1 MAKDLVSFQLV
12 KLLEARGVE
21 NIFGLCGHTLIGF
34 LDALKDSNIRYISV
48 RHEQIAAHAADGYA
62 RGKGCQVPGV
72 VMTHLGPGLTNA
84 TTGVAEAGLN
94 SIPMVVIAGD
104 VPTCYFGRHPHQEV
118 NMHADAS
125 QYEIYRPF
133 VKRAWRVDRPELL
146 PEIVDKA
153 FRLAVTGRPGP
164 VLIDIP
170 MDIFEME
177 IDTRFFEQR
186 MNNLPEL
193 PKPGMD
199 EKTAMEIAT
208 LLGDAQNPILYP
220 GGGVI
225 SSGAAPAL
233 TELANWLDIPVLYT
247 LMGKGSIPDDDP
259 HAVGMTGFWGTEFN
273 NTLAMNADVMMAI
286 GTRLS
291 EADCSSWYQGE
302 TFDIPPTKLIHIDIN
317 QEEIGRNFNTSIGA
331 ICDAKLALEAILAAA
346 KQKYPQGVSRP
357 AVIKAIAK
365 SKAEYRKTLVAAQSS
380 EQFPMRPER
389 ILKDLRDVLPRDGY
403 VVADVGWNKNGV
415 GQQFDIYEPGTFV
428 APGGLCTMGYG
439 PSAAIGVK
447 VANPDKKVVALIG
460 DGGMG
465 TNVSPFATGAMDH
478 VAVVWV
484 VMNNCAFGTIA
495 GLEGQHYDHQFG
507 TLFMRDGQPYS
518 PDFAAIA
525 EGYGIKGY
533 QITRAEDFKPTLQKA
548 LDSNEP
554 CVIDVHMENAPVVTW
569 GCWNINDMYRK
580 RGEKKPWR
588 QWQWEDVEPWYM
600 KQLKDVKSAAR
611 SKDLADKA
619 KATKKPAARKAAAKK
634 K

>member
-1 MAKDLVSFQLV
+1 MQKDLVAFQLV
-12 KLLEARGVE
+12 KFLEARGVE
-21 NIFGLCGHTLIGF
+21 KIFGLCGHTVIGF
-34 LDALKDSNIRYISV
+34 LDALKDSSIQYISV

-62 RGKGCQVPGV
+62 RGKNCKVPGV

-146 PEIVDKA
+146 PEVMDKA

-164 VLIDIP
+164 VLVSVP
-170 MDIFEME
+170 MDIFSME
-177 IDTRFFEQR
+177 IDTRFFEAR
-186 MNNLPEL
+186 MNNFPEL

-199 EKTAMEIAT
+199 EATAEEIAT
-208 LLGDAQNPILYP
+208 LLAEAKNPVLYP

-225 SSGAAPAL
+225 SSGGAKAL
-233 TELANWLDIPVLYT
+233 TELATHLEIPVLYT
-247 LMGKGSIPDDDP
+247 LMGKGSIPDNHP
-259 HAVGMTGFWGTEFN
+259 MAVGMTGFWGTEFN
-273 NTLAMNADVMMAI
+273 NTTAMNADVMMAI

-291 EADCSSWYQGE
+291 EADSSSWYMGE
-302 TFDIPPTKLIHIDIN
+302 TFDVPPTKLIHIDIN
-317 QEEIGRNFNTSIGA
+317 QEEIGRNFNTVIGA
-331 ICDAKLALEAILAAA
+331 ICDAKAALEAILAAA
-346 KQKYPQGVSRP
+346 KKKYPYGVKRP
-357 AVIKAIAK
+357 EKTAAIAAA
-365 SKAEYRKTLVAAQSS
+365 KAAYKETLVAAQNSP
-380 EQFPMRPER
+380 QFPMRPER
-389 ILKDLRDVLPRDGY
+389 ILKDLREALPKDGY

-415 GQQFDIYEPGTFV
+415 GQQFEIYEPGTFV

-439 PSAAIGVK
+439 PSAALGVK

-465 TNVSPFATGAMDH
+465 TNVSPFATGAMDN

-495 GLEGQHYDHQFG
+495 GLERQHYDHQFG
-507 TLFMRDGQPYS
+507 TLFMKDGEPYS

-525 EGYGIKGY
+525 EAYGIKGY
-533 QITRAEDFKPTLQKA
+533 QITKAEDFKPA
-548 LDSNEP
+548 LEEALASNKP
-554 CVIDVHMENAPVVTW
+554 CVIDVRMENAPVVTW
-569 GCWNINDMYRK
+569 GCWNINDIYRK
-580 RGEKKPWR
+580 RGEEKPWR
-588 QWQWEDVEPWYM
+588 QWSWEETEPWYM
-600 KQLKDVKSAAR
+600 AELREQ
-611 SKDLADKA
+611 
-619 KATKKPAARKAAAKK
+619 KK

>member
-1 MAKDLVSFQLV
+1 MQKDLVAFQLV
-12 KLLEARGVE
+12 KFLEARGVE
-21 NIFGLCGHTLIGF
+21 KIFGLCGHTVIGF
-34 LDALKDSNIRYISV
+34 LDALKDSSIQYISV

-62 RGKGCQVPGV
+62 RGKNCKVPGV

-146 PEIVDKA
+146 PEVMDKA

-164 VLIDIP
+164 VLVSVP
-170 MDIFEME
+170 MDIFSME
-177 IDTRFFEQR
+177 IDTRFFEAR
-186 MNNLPEL
+186 MNNFPEL

-199 EKTAMEIAT
+199 EATAEEIAT
-208 LLGDAQNPILYP
+208 LLAEAKNPVLYP

-225 SSGAAPAL
+225 SSGGAKAL
-233 TELANWLDIPVLYT
+233 TELATHLEIPVLYT
-247 LMGKGSIPDDDP
+247 LMGKGSIPDNHP
-259 HAVGMTGFWGTEFN
+259 MAVGMTGFWGTEFN
-273 NTLAMNADVMMAI
+273 NTTAMNADVMMAI

-291 EADCSSWYQGE
+291 EADSSSWYMGE
-302 TFDIPPTKLIHIDIN
+302 TFDVPPTKLIHIDIN
-317 QEEIGRNFNTSIGA
+317 QEEIGRNFNTVIGA
-331 ICDAKLALEAILAAA
+331 ICDAKAALEAILAAA
-346 KQKYPQGVSRP
+346 KKKYPYGVKRP
-357 AVIKAIAK
+357 EKTAAIAAA
-365 SKAEYRKTLVAAQSS
+365 KAAYKETLVAAQNSS
-380 EQFPMRPER
+380 QFPMRPER
-389 ILKDLRDVLPRDGY
+389 ILKDLREALPKDGY

-415 GQQFDIYEPGTFV
+415 GQQFEIYEPGTFV

-439 PSAAIGVK
+439 PSAALGVK

-465 TNVSPFATGAMDH
+465 TNVSPFATAAMDG

-495 GLEGQHYDHQFG
+495 GLERQHYDHQFG
-507 TLFMRDGQPYS
+507 TLFMRDGEPYS

-525 EGYGIKGY
+525 EAYGIKGY
-533 QITRAEDFKPTLQKA
+533 QITKAEDFKPA
-548 LDSNEP
+548 LEEALASNKP
-554 CVIDVHMENAPVVTW
+554 CVIDVRMENAPVVTW
-569 GCWNINDMYRK
+569 GCWNINDIYRK
-580 RGEKKPWR
+580 RGEEKPWR
-588 QWQWEDVEPWYM
+588 QWAWEETEPWYM
-600 KQLKDVKSAAR
+600 PELKD
-611 SKDLADKA
+611 
-619 KATKKPAARKAAAKK
+619 KK
-634 K
+634 KKK

>member
-1 MAKDLVSFQLV
+1 MLKKDLVAFQLV
-12 KLLEARGVE
+12 NFLEERGVE
-21 NIFGLCGHTLIGF
+21 KIFGLCGHTVIAM
-34 LDALKDSNIRYISV
+34 LDALKESKIQFISV

-146 PEIVDKA
+146 AEIMDKA

-164 VLIDIP
+164 VLVSIP
-170 MDIFEME
+170 MDILSMPL
-177 IDTRFFEQR
+177 DTRFFEHR
-186 MNNLPEL
+186 LTNFPSL
-193 PKPGMD
+193 PKPGITD
-199 EKTAMEIAT
+199 EAATQIAT
-208 LLGDAQNPILYP
+208 MLAEAKNPVLYP

-225 SSGAAPAL
+225 SSGAARAL
-233 TELANWLDIPVLYT
+233 TELAGHLEIPVLYT
-247 LMGKGSIPDDDP
+247 LMGKGSIPDDHP
-259 HAVGMTGFWGTEFN
+259 MAVGMTGFWGTEFN
-273 NTLAMNADVMMAI
+273 NTTAMNADVMMAV

-291 EADCSSWYQGE
+291 EADSSSWYMGE
-302 TFDIPPTKLIHIDIN
+302 TFDVPPTKLIHIDIN
-317 QEEIGRNFNTSIGA
+317 QEEIGRNFPTAIGA
-331 ICDAKLALEAILAAA
+331 ICDAKAALEGILAAA
-346 KQKYPQGVSRP
+346 KKKYPNGVKRP
-357 AVIKAIAK
+357 EKVAAIAEAK
-365 SKAEYRKTLVAAQSS
+365 RAYKATIASAQSS
-380 EQFPMRPER
+380 GQFPMRPER
-389 ILKDLRDVLPRDGY
+389 ILKDLREVLPRDGF

-447 VANPDKKVVALIG
+447 VACPDKKVVALIG
-460 DGGMG
+460 DGGMA
-465 TNVSPFATGAMDH
+465 TNVSPYATGAMDG

-507 TLFMRDGQPYS
+507 TLFMKDGEPYS

-525 EGYGIKGY
+525 EAYGIKGY
-533 QITRAEDFKPTLQKA
+533 KIERAEDFKPA
-548 LDSNEP
+548 LEEALASNKP
-554 CVIDVHMENAPVVTW
+554 CVIDVRMENAPVVTW
-569 GCWNINDMYRK
+569 GCWNINDIYRK
-580 RGEKKPWR
+580 RSEQDKPWR
-588 QWQWEDVEPWYM
+588 TWAFEQEVTPWYM
-600 KQLKDVKSAAR
+600 KEVIGEK
-611 SKDLADKA
+611 
-619 KATKKPAARKAAAKK
+619 TKGRKEDA
-634 K
+634 

>member
-1 MAKDLVSFQLV
+1 MQKDLVAFQLV
-12 KLLEARGVE
+12 KFLEARGVE
-21 NIFGLCGHTLIGF
+21 KIFGLCGHTVIGF
-34 LDALKDSNIRYISV
+34 LDALKDSSIQYISV

-62 RGKGCQVPGV
+62 RGKNCKVPGV

-146 PEIVDKA
+146 PEVMDKA

-164 VLIDIP
+164 VLVSVP
-170 MDIFEME
+170 MDIFSME
-177 IDTRFFEQR
+177 IDTRFFEAR
-186 MNNLPEL
+186 MNKLPEL

-199 EKTAMEIAT
+199 EATAEEIAT
-208 LLGDAQNPILYP
+208 LLAEAKNPVLYP

-225 SSGAAPAL
+225 SSGGAKAL
-233 TELANWLDIPVLYT
+233 TELATHLEIPVLYT
-247 LMGKGSIPDDDP
+247 LMGKGSIPDNHP
-259 HAVGMTGFWGTEFN
+259 MAVGMTGFWGTEFN
-273 NTLAMNADVMMAI
+273 NTTAMNADVMMAI

-291 EADCSSWYQGE
+291 EADSSSWYMGE
-302 TFDIPPTKLIHIDIN
+302 TFDVPPTKLIHIDIN
-317 QEEIGRNFNTSIGA
+317 QEEIGRNFNTVIGA
-331 ICDAKLALEAILAAA
+331 ICDAKAALEAILAAA
-346 KQKYPQGVSRP
+346 KKKYPYGVKRP
-357 AVIKAIAK
+357 EKTAAIAAA
-365 SKAEYRKTLVAAQSS
+365 KAAYKETLVAAQNSP
-380 EQFPMRPER
+380 QFPMRPER
-389 ILKDLRDVLPRDGY
+389 ILKDLREALPKDGY

-439 PSAAIGVK
+439 PSAALGVK

-465 TNVSPFATGAMDH
+465 TNVSPFATGAMDN

-495 GLEGQHYDHQFG
+495 GLERQHYDHQFG
-507 TLFMRDGQPYS
+507 TLFMKDGEPYS

-525 EGYGIKGY
+525 EAYGIKGY
-533 QITRAEDFKPTLQKA
+533 QITKAEDFKPA
-548 LDSNEP
+548 LEEALASNKP
-554 CVIDVHMENAPVVTW
+554 CVIDVRMENAPVVTW
-569 GCWNINDMYRK
+569 GCWNINDIYRK
-580 RGEKKPWR
+580 RGEEKPWR
-588 QWQWEDVEPWYM
+588 QWSWEETEPWYM
-600 KQLKDVKSAAR
+600 AELREQKRKQK
-611 SKDLADKA
+611 
-619 KATKKPAARKAAAKK
+619 
-634 K
+634 